1 MLPKLNFGTLFAS
14 NIKNKYST
22 YTTMFCKC
30 KNNDRFRFQFGIGQ
44 IYSCYW
50 VNESRTHVV
59 VTRTWPSDSV
69 IMDIVDFL
77 HTFDYWY

>member
-1 MLPKLNFGTLFAS
+1 MLPKLNFGILFAS

-30 KNNDRFRFQFGIGQ
+30 KNNDLFPLLFSIGE

-50 VNESRTHVV
+50 LSKTQVV
-59 VTRTWPSDSV
+59 VSMTWPSDSV
-69 IMDIVDFL
+69 TMDIVDFL
-77 HTFDYWY
+77 RTFDYC